1 MSNAKPKPEGIT
13 TGAREFFTEELKS
26 VMQKRNISAAPQSF
40 EYLVDLMTRFLQS
53 DTFFTKNAE
62 GKLEDNVLAQ
72 IYAQYVQGTP
82 EVKQIM
88 LRRLGD
94 VCLMVTGFF
103 ADSLKRKVVDVDYYC
118 GMGGAAYWQL
128 SCAPTAGAGKPVYKE
143 LSVRFKTF
151 SDVLGEMSERSGL
164 QSNGDLLRLYE
175 KWLYTGSDRLK
186 NLLSEHGIQTPVALD
201 TKTRH

>member
-1 MSNAKPKPEGIT
+1 MATNEKPKSEGIT
-13 TGAREFFTEELKS
+13 GARQFFAEELKT
-26 VMQKRNISAAPQSF
+26 VMQKRQISATPQST
-40 EYLVDLMTRFLQS
+40 EYLVDLLTRFLQS
-53 DTFFTKNAE
+53 DTFFSKTAG

-72 IYAQYVQGTP
+72 IYAQYVQSSP
-82 EVKQIM
+82 DQQQIL

-118 GMGGAAYWQL
+118 GMGGAAYGQL
-128 SCAPTAGAGKPVYKE
+128 SLHVNGAGQPVYKE

-151 SDVLGEMSERSGL
+151 SDVLGEMSERTGL

-175 KWLYTGSDRLK
+175 KWLYTGSERLK

-201 TKTRH
+201 PKTRH

>member
-1 MSNAKPKPEGIT
+1 MPNEKPKSQPT
-13 TGAREFFTEELKS
+13 LTAPHQFFSEELKT
-26 VMQKRNISAAPQSF
+26 VMEKRGISAGPQSF

-53 DTFFTKNAE
+53 DTFFAKNAE

-72 IYAQYVQGTP
+72 IYAQYVQSTP
-82 EVKQIM
+82 EMQQVL

-94 VCLMVTGFF
+94 VCLMMTGFF
-103 ADSLKRKVVDVDYYC
+103 ADSLKRKVVDVDYYA

-128 SCAPTAGAGKPVYKE
+128 SCNTSVGQPVYKE

-186 NLLSEHGIQTPVALD
+186 NLLSEHGIPTPVVLD